1 MPSII
6 PGYVYSLFAALIVG
20 TIIVAGCSAIMA
32 NVKNTAETQQLKNI
46 ETYVATQSAI
56 LINQAKTTDANS
68 TLSLSVPTQIG
79 NQQYWIR
86 IENDSTSAW
95 IEAGL
100 GTTIVSSGQETY
112 IPAQVA
118 AQGTYI
124 SSNGGRALLSCQVE
138 DQTIFITLT
147 NG

>member
-32 NVKNTAETQQLKNI
+32 NVKNTAETQQLSNI
-46 ETYVATQSAI
+46 RTYVATQSAI
-56 LINQAKTTDANS
+56 LINQAEISKANS

-100 GTTIVSSGQETY
+100 GNTIVSSGQETC

-124 SSNGGRALLSCQVE
+124 SSSGGMAFLSCQVE
-138 DQTIFITLT
+138 DQAIFLTLT

>member
-112 IPAQVA
+112 IPAQVE
-118 AQGTYI
+118 AQGT
-124 SSNGGRALLSCQVE
+124 
-138 DQTIFITLT
+138 
-147 NG
+147 

>member
-32 NVKNTAETQQLKNI
+32 NVKNTAETQQLSNI
-46 ETYVATQSAI
+46 RTYVATQSAI
-56 LINQAKTTDANS
+56 LIDQAKNSNVNS

-86 IENDSTSAW
+86 IENDSSSAW

-112 IPAQVA
+112 ILAQVA

-124 SSNGGRALLSCQVE
+124 SSNGGRAFLSCQVE
-138 DQTIFITLT
+138 DQTVFLTLT

>member
-1 MPSII
+1 MLGFLP
-6 PGYVYSLFAALIVG
+6 
-20 TIIVAGCSAIMA
+20 
-32 NVKNTAETQQLKNI
+32 
-46 ETYVATQSAI
+46 AI
-56 LINQAKTTDANS
+56 LIDQAKNSNVNS

-86 IENDSTSAW
+86 IENDSSSAW

-100 GTTIVSSGQETY
+100 GNTIVSSGQETY
-112 IPAQVA
+112 ILAQVA

-124 SSNGGRALLSCQVE
+124 SSNGGRAFLSCQVE
-138 DQTIFITLT
+138 DQTVFLTLT